1 MSATVAQRP
10 IDPTLFTWPSA
21 QPRLVGSRCRACGI
35 HTFPA
40 QHGCPACGEVGMER
54 TELADRGTVWTWT
67 TQDFLP
73 KAPYTGPE
81 TEEDFAGYLVAYVE
95 LPGQVRV
102 ETRLVDVDR
111 TAVSIG
117 MPVELVI
124 VPFRTDADGVE
135 VLTYAFR
142 PSADGAS

>member
-1 MSATVAQRP
+1 
-10 IDPTLFTWPSA
+10 
-21 QPRLVGSRCRACGI
+21 
-35 HTFPA
+35 
-40 QHGCPACGEVGMER
+40 MER

-135 VLTYAFR
+135 VVTYAFR
-142 PSADGAS
+142 PSTDGAS